1 MTDIHADN
9 LVQYDA
15 LLARKQV
22 PQKYLSYFRMWVRS
36 YLAFCRKQGVP
47 ELHPESPD
55 RFMLALEE
63 QGKAPF
69 QQKQAAQAVA
79 IYGELLSGCEKPGQ
93 LASKNDASVTSQQHD
108 LHALTEACAPVIEDL
123 SDWKQV
129 YAELFN
135 VIRTRHYSQKTLKTY
150 TTWLRHFQGFVQ
162 NKKPSSL
169 TPMDVKAFLNYL
181 AIDRRV
187 AASTQNQAF
196 NALLFLFRHIL
207 RRDFGDHRDTVR
219 AKSKPYIPVVLSRQ
233 EVDAVLDHLRPP
245 YDLVVKL
252 LYGCGLRLF
261 ECVKLRLHNFNFDAG
276 VLTVHDGKGQK
287 DRTVPLPLV
296 TLPALKA
303 QIELVKKLHDED
315 LRAGYAGVFMDSQLE
330 TKYPAAG
337 KELVWQW
344 FFLAYKLTLV
354 PSSNE
359 KRRYHLH
366 ESHVQRDIHTAVGR
380 AKLLKRVSAHTF
392 RHSFATHLLQ
402 ANYDIRTIQTLLGHS
417 DVRTTMIYTHCV
429 PSKTLKETKS
439 PLDF

>member
-1 MTDIHADN
+1 MTDILSDRA
-9 LVQYDA
+9 VQYDA
-15 LLARKQV
+15 LLEQKRV
-22 PQKYLSYFRMWVRS
+22 PSKYHSYFKIWVRA
-36 YLAFCRKQGVP
+36 YLAFCCKQGVP
-47 ELHPESPD
+47 ELHPESLD
-55 RFMLALEE
+55 RFMLSLAE
-63 QGKAPF
+63 QGKASF
-69 QQKQAAQAVA
+69 QQKQAAQAVSL
-79 IYGELLSGCEKPGQ
+79 YGELFSGCERPEP
-93 LASKNDASVTSQQHD
+93 LSSWNEASGASRQVD
-108 LHALTEACAPVIEDL
+108 GHALTEAGEPVTAAL
-123 SDWKQV
+123 SDWQQV

-150 TTWLRHFQGFVQ
+150 TTWLRHFQGFMR
-162 NKKPSSL
+162 NKEPSSL
-169 TPMDVKAFLNYL
+169 TSMDVKAFLNYL
-181 AIDRRV
+181 AVDRRV

-207 RRDFGDHRDTVR
+207 HRDFGDHRDTVR
-219 AKSKPYIPVVLSRQ
+219 AKSRPYIPVVLSRQ

-287 DRTVPLPLV
+287 DRTVPLPRVL
-296 TLPALKA
+296 LPELKA
-303 QIELVKKLHDED
+303 QVELVKKLHNED

-330 TKYPAAG
+330 KKYPAAG

-344 FFLAYKLTLV
+344 FFPAYKLTLV

-417 DVRTTMIYTHCV
+417 DIRTTMIYTHCV
-429 PSKTLKETKS
+429 PSKTIKELKS

>member
-1 MTDIHADN
+1 MTAIDADN

-15 LLARKQV
+15 LLVKKQV
-22 PQKYLSYFRMWVRS
+22 PQKHLSYFRMWVRS
-36 YLAFCRKQGVP
+36 YLAFCGKQGVP
-47 ELHPESPD
+47 EQHPESPD
-55 RFMLALEE
+55 RFILSLAE

-79 IYGELLSGCEKPGQ
+79 IYNEPLSGCDMPEQ
-93 LASKNDASVTSQQHD
+93 LASKNGASVTSQHHD
-108 LHALTEACAPVIEDL
+108 GHALTEAGAPVIADF

-150 TTWLRHFQGFVQ
+150 TTWLRHFQGFMQ
-162 NKKPSSL
+162 NKEPSSL
-169 TPMDVKAFLNYL
+169 TPIDVKTFLNYL

-276 VLTVHDGKGQK
+276 ILTVHDGKGQK
-287 DRTVPLPLV
+287 DRTVPLPQV

-315 LRAGYAGVFMDSQLE
+315 LRAGYAGVFMDSQ
-330 TKYPAAG
+330 
-337 KELVWQW
+337 
-344 FFLAYKLTLV
+344 
-354 PSSNE
+354 
-359 KRRYHLH
+359 RR
-366 ESHVQRDIHTAVGR
+366 RNTR
-380 AKLLKRVSAHTF
+380 
-392 RHSFATHLLQ
+392 LQ
-402 ANYDIRTIQTLLGHS
+402 ERS
-417 DVRTTMIYTHCV
+417 
-429 PSKTLKETKS
+429 
-439 PLDF
+439 